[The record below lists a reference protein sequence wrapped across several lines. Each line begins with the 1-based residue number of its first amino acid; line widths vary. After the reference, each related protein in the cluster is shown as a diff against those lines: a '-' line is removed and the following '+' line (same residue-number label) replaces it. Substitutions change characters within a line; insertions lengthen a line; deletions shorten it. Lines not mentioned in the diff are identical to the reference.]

1 MYKYQTIKAISLK
14 LWSITHLY
22 ATSHWLKF
30 QKRATNIILETRK
43 IVICIKALN
52 AVYYRIVMNVFHSEN
67 MKTHINIKHSRIV
80 LFGIKRKKIDNF
92 VPPGPSLPP
101 DLRGSSKHLERY
113 RPYT

>member
-43 IVICIKALN
+43 IVICNKALN
-52 AVYYRIVMNVFHSEN
+52 AVYR
-67 MKTHINIKHSRIV
+67 
-80 LFGIKRKKIDNF
+80 GIEALIIDMVTKI
-92 VPPGPSLPP
+92 GYW
-101 DLRGSSKHLERY
+101 DLRSKFNFHNQFLADSFH
-113 RPYT
+113 